1 MSELAV
7 GGRIAG
13 IRSRIGGGWTLGLLL
28 LVPGVVYYAVV
39 FLVPTIALLRQGV
52 IDQAGQPSGEWY
64 GAFVHNPFY
73 VGIFLRTLKL
83 SLIATGIAFVLG
95 YPCAAFLAQ
104 DRRGKNLMI
113 LAVLAPLL
121 VSSVVRSYGW
131 IVILGPN
138 GFLDRIGGLLGGR
151 HIDLLFS
158 ETAVTIALAQVLLPF
173 MVLPIAGSLLQ
184 IDSSLLRAAS
194 NLGAGRIRVFTRVV
208 LPLSLPGVAAGCVIT
223 FSLCASSFVTPSLLG
238 GAKVPVMAYLIYEQG
253 LLQLNWPF
261 AAALATILL
270 ASTMLLSAV
279 YTLALPGGSSD
290 RALAQ

>member
-1 MSELAV
+1 M
-7 GGRIAG
+7 
-13 IRSRIGGGWTLGLLL
+13 GGWAIGVLLL
-28 LVPGVVYYAVV
+28 IPGVLYYIVI

-52 IDQAGQPSGEWY
+52 VDQSGRLSAEWY
-64 GAFVHNPFY
+64 GAFVHNAFY

-95 YPCAAFLAQ
+95 YPCATFLAQ
-104 DRRGKNLMI
+104 RRRGKSLMI

-138 GFLDRIGGLLGGR
+138 GFLDRIGGLLGG
-151 HIDLLFS
+151 HHVDLLFS
-158 ETAVTIALAQVLLPF
+158 ETAVTVALAQVFLPF

-184 IDSSLLRAAS
+184 IDESLLSAAS
-194 NLGAGRIRVFTRVV
+194 NLGAGTVMVFWRVV
-208 LPLSLPGVAAGCVIT
+208 LPLSLPGVGAGCVIT

-238 GAKVPVMAYLIYEQG
+238 GAKVPVMAYLVYEQG

-261 AAALATILL
+261 AAAVATILL
-270 ASTMLLSAV
+270 ASTVILSV
-279 YTLALPGGSSD
+279 GYTFALPGRSTD

>member
-1 MSELAV
+1 M
-7 GGRIAG
+7 
-13 IRSRIGGGWTLGLLL
+13 GLLL
-28 LVPGVVYYAVV
+28 LIPGVVYYIAI
-39 FLVPTIALLRQGV
+39 FLLPTIALLRQGV
-52 IDQAGQPSGEWY
+52 VDEAGQLSAAWY
-64 GAFVHNPFY
+64 GQFVHNPFY

-104 DRRGKNLMI
+104 SRRGRNLMI

-138 GFLDRIGGLLGGR
+138 GLLDRIGGLLGG
-151 HIDLLFS
+151 HHVDLLFS
-158 ETAVTIALAQVLLPF
+158 ETAVTIGLAQVLLPF
-173 MVLPIAGSLLQ
+173 MVLPIAGSLQQ
-184 IDSSLLRAAS
+184 IDGSLLRAAS
-194 NLGAGRIRVFTRVV
+194 NLGAGPARVFWRVV

-238 GAKVPVMAYLIYEQG
+238 GAKVPVMPYLIYEQG

-270 ASTMLLSAV
+270 ASTVVLSTL
-279 YTLALPGGSSD
+279 YTFALPGRSTD